1 MRYQLIGHER
11 QKTAVI
17 RVVGAAT
24 LALAL
29 LFGVRAPASAQTVC
43 ATHAE
48 VTKKLDK
55 VYSEGPIG
63 IGLASNGGVIE
74 MFSTSDGSTWT
85 IVMTMPDGKSCVMA
99 SGETWETLPWKP
111 LGPMA

>member
-1 MRYQLIGHER
+1 MTYRTTTGETPKAAML
-11 QKTAVI
+11 
-17 RVVGAAT
+17 RVLGAT
-24 LALAL
+24 LLALAL
-29 LFGVRAPASAQTVC
+29 LLGVRAQASAQTVC

-55 VYSEGPIG
+55 VYSEAPIG

-74 MFSTSDGSTWT
+74 MFSTSDGGTWT